1 MKKLKVGGGLLPGC
15 KKIYTTLAVCLII
28 ITVGQGVKA
37 AETTQAPSAQQ
48 QFLDA
53 MKKRA
58 EDKLYDAAAGF
69 NNILTNHPLLQ
80 RARLELAV
88 TYYRLYDYAKAQKLA
103 QKVLDDPKTP
113 PNVRVTVLAFMAQI
127 KRDAQGMKP
136 GHTWKPS
143 IAIGWMHDSNINV
156 GPSSNVINIGNTQLQ
171 VSPGSLPISDDAT
184 ILSANLA
191 HRYETGKT
199 VRFGQKNASF
209 LWQDNL
215 SLYRRDYYSENVDDL
230 DVISFST
237 GPAFVAMKDW
247 RANLAAQVS
256 YIRLGNRDL
265 AWFTSLLPSYTKQF
279 ANGAYQLSL
288 DGDYTFRIYKRD
300 QDKGRNSNYLSG
312 QLSIGRTFVRARVGL
327 LAGVRLFR
335 ETADDTIYTDTGRD
349 FYASISW
356 RAWTNGALYG
366 RINDTHYSYDGKE
379 ALINLSRQERT
390 RKYTLGI
397 SHTFRYKWLNGW
409 GLSGNYVRTENNSNI
424 DLYEYTREQSSVM
437 LSKAF

>member
-1 MKKLKVGGGLLPGC
+1 MKKEKLREKKLSNY
-15 KKIYTTLAVCLII
+15 KKIYATLAICLT
-28 ITVGQGVKA
+28 ITAVQGARA
-37 AETTQAPSAQQ
+37 AETGPVESAQQ

-58 EDKLYDAAAGF
+58 ADKLYDAAADF

-88 TYYRLYDYAKAQKLA
+88 TYYRLYDYDKAQKIA

-127 KRDAQGMKP
+127 QKDAKGMKP

-156 GPSSNVINIGNTQLQ
+156 GPSSNVVNTQLR
-171 VSPGSLPISDDAT
+171 VAPGSMPISDQAT

-199 VRFGQKNASF
+199 VRVGQKNASF

-237 GPAFVAMKDW
+237 GPALVMMKDW
-247 RANLAAQVS
+247 RANVAAQVS
-256 YIRLGNRDL
+256 YLRLGNRDL
-265 AWFTSLLPSYTKQF
+265 AWFASLLPSYTKQF
-279 ANGAYQLSL
+279 ANGVYQLSL
-288 DGDYTFRIYKRD
+288 DGDYTVRIYKRD
-300 QDKGRNSNYLSG
+300 VDKGRNSNYLSG

-366 RINDTHYSYDGKE
+366 RINDTHYNYDGKE
-379 ALINLSRQERT
+379 PLFNLSRQERT

-397 SHTFRYKWLNGW
+397 SHTFKYKWLKDW
-409 GLSGNYVRTENNSNI
+409 ALSGNYVRTENNSNI
-424 DLYEYTREQSSVM
+424 SLYEYTREQSTIM

>member
-1 MKKLKVGGGLLPGC
+1 MKSLRVRRRLLPNY
-15 KKIYTTLAVCLII
+15 KKIYVTLAICLT
-28 ITVGQGVKA
+28 ITAVQGVRA
-37 AETTQAPSAQQ
+37 AETRPADSAQQ

-58 EDKLYDAAAGF
+58 EDKLYDASADF
-69 NNILTNHPLLQ
+69 HNILTNHPLLQ

-88 TYYRLYDYAKAQKLA
+88 TYYRLYDYDKARKLA

-127 KRDAQGMKP
+127 KKDAEGMKP

-156 GPSSNVINIGNTQLQ
+156 GPSSNVVNIGNTQLQ
-171 VSPGSLPISDDAT
+171 VNPGSMPISDQAT

-215 SLYRRDYYSENVDDL
+215 SLYRRDYYSKNADDL

-300 QDKGRNSNYLSG
+300 MDKGRNSNYLSG

-379 ALINLSRQERT
+379 ALFNRSRQERT
-390 RKYTLGI
+390 RMYTLGV
-397 SHTFRYKWLNGW
+397 SHTFKYKWLKDW
-409 GLSGNYVRTENNSNI
+409 ALSGSYVRTENNSNI
-424 DLYEYTREQSSVM
+424 DLYEYTREQTSVM
-437 LSKAF
+437 LSKTF

>member
-1 MKKLKVGGGLLPGC
+1 MKKLRGRGKLLPNY
-15 KKIYTTLAVCLII
+15 KKIYAALAICLT
-28 ITVGQGVKA
+28 ITAVQGARA
-37 AETTQAPSAQQ
+37 AETGPVESAQQ

-58 EDKLYDAAAGF
+58 EDKLYDAAADF

-88 TYYRLYDYAKAQKLA
+88 TYYRLYDYNKALKLA

-113 PNVRVTVLAFMAQI
+113 PNVRVTVLAFMAQVR
-127 KRDAQGMKP
+127 KDAKGMKP

-171 VSPGSLPISDDAT
+171 VSPGSRPVSDQAT

-199 VRFGQKNASF
+199 VRFGQKNAAF

-215 SLYRRDYYSENVDDL
+215 SLYRRDYYSENASDL

-300 QDKGRNSNYLSG
+300 MDKGRNSNYLSG

-335 ETADDTIYTDTGRD
+335 ETADNTIYTDTGRD

-379 ALINLSRQERT
+379 ALFNRSRQERT
-390 RKYTLGI
+390 RKYTLGV
-397 SHTFRYKWLNGW
+397 SHTFRYKWLKGW
-409 GLSGNYVRTENNSNI
+409 ALSGNYVRTENNSNI
-424 DLYEYTREQSSVM
+424 DLYEYTREQTSVM